1 MLVSVKGCT
10 CVTAGWS
17 RLIIPLMRMIR
28 QFSTIYPI
36 LFNLNLKKK
45 KEKNKDCTLFTPM
58 ERTRVKLHDSSRH
71 LFCPSL
77 RLFVVWF
84 LSIWVDG
91 YCSGG
96 RSHTSGSK
104 TSCGY
109 TIRLVICLLFL
120 RMRSLLK
127 EDSPLPLS
135 LSRRRAR
142 FASQSLLRYNLKR
155 KNVRIKR
162 ISFYSKN
169 RTMRMRA
176 RACVLYGYIFLRILI
191 INFNYRQQKITR
203 ALINIFISTHSIQLF
218 NSSIFHERKN

>member
-1 MLVSVKGCT
+1 
-10 CVTAGWS
+10 
-17 RLIIPLMRMIR
+17 
-28 QFSTIYPI
+28 
-36 LFNLNLKKK
+36 
-45 KEKNKDCTLFTPM
+45 M

-77 RLFVVWF
+77 RLFVIWF

-169 RTMRMRA
+169 WTMRMRT

-203 ALINIFISTHSIQLF
+203 ALINIFISAYSIQFWSILQFFTNEKINECIYAYIRLSPTHVF
-218 NSSIFHERKN
+218 NYHRLSLVEHAIISHEVGS